1 MISIE
6 TIMTCLQKR
15 YISFVLLQLKPYGT
29 VAVFEDLFGNLWD
42 LIEPK

>member
-1 MISIE
+1 M
-6 TIMTCLQKR
+6 KR
-15 YISFVLLQLKPYGT
+15 KIAQIDLILSGSVEKPFCK